1 MPLPLH
7 WLPYFSSTTFRTEKS
22 IKFIKTRKPKAT
34 LLLKQIKP
42 NTFLIQIS
50 NPEEEQMFKNWLGPT
65 NM

>member
-34 LLLKQIKP
+34 LLLKQINKTKHLL
-42 NTFLIQIS
+42 NS
-50 NPEEEQMFKNWLGPT
+50 NKQP
-65 NM
+65 